1 VIVLNVFLEIVMPV
15 VLVILCGMALCHFKK
30 TSIEPISQAALYLFS
45 PALVLLGMADTDLPL
60 ESMGKI
66 VAFGV
71 LLTAVM
77 FVIVRI
83 VGFTLRLDGAAVS
96 SVLLAVLVMNAG
108 NLSLPIVSLAFGDA
122 GLERAL
128 VLFAVI
134 ALAGATLGV
143 WIAARGENG
152 GLASLKAVLQQPIA
166 YAAVGGLVLNLLSID
181 LPSMVLSATELL
193 ANAAFPAMLLVLGG
207 NLMQH
212 RGITELR
219 TVAIAVSL
227 RLWVGLAVGYGLL
240 LLLGVDE
247 LTRNALLVTASA
259 PTAVVVIVI
268 STEFNARPAVTT
280 VIRRRSGNN
289 VACARRARN
298 PSRITVVTPPERR
311 W

>member
-1 VIVLNVFLEIVMPV
+1 MIVLDVFLEIITPV

-30 TSIEPISQAALYLFS
+30 TSIEPISQAALYVFS

-71 LLTAVM
+71 LLTAAM
-77 FVIVRI
+77 YVIVRA
-83 VGFTLRLDGAAVS
+83 VGFTLRLDRAAQS

-122 GLERAL
+122 GLDRAL

-134 ALAGATLGV
+134 ALAAATFGV
-143 WIAARGENG
+143 YIAAHGQHGAR
-152 GLASLKAVLQQPIA
+152 ASLVAMLQQPIA
-166 YAAVGGLVLNLLSID
+166 YAAVGGLAMNLLD
-181 LPSMVLSATELL
+181 VELPSMVLNATKLL
-193 ANAAFPAMLLVLGG
+193 ANAAFPAMLMVLGG

-212 RGITELR
+212 RGIAEWR
-219 TVAIAVSL
+219 TVAVATAL

-247 LTRNALLVTASA
+247 LTRNALLVTACA
-259 PTAVVVIVI
+259 PTAVIVIVI

-280 VIRRRSGNN
+280 GAVVVS
-289 VACARRARN
+289 
-298 PSRITVVTPPERR
+298 TVLALPTLTALLSILTR
-311 W
+311 

>member
-1 VIVLNVFLEIVMPV
+1 MIVLNVFLDIVMPV

-71 LLTAVM
+71 LLTAAM
-77 FVIVRI
+77 YVIVRI
-83 VGFTLRLDGAAVS
+83 VGFTLRLDSAAQS
-96 SVLLAVLVMNAG
+96 SILLAVLVMNAG

-122 GLERAL
+122 GLDRAL

-134 ALAGATLGV
+134 ALAAATLGV
-143 WIAARGENG
+143 WIAARGEHG
-152 GLASLKAVLQQPIA
+152 GLASLKAVLQQPIS
-166 YAAVGGLVLNLLSID
+166 YAAVGGLALNLLDID
-181 LPSMVLSATELL
+181 LPPMALNATELL

-212 RGITELR
+212 RGIAEWR

-280 VIRRRSGNN
+280 GAVVVS
-289 VACARRARN
+289 
-298 PSRITVVTPPERR
+298 TVLSLPTLTALLSILTR
-311 W
+311 

>member
-1 VIVLNVFLEIVMPV
+1 MIVLNVFLEIVMPV
-15 VLVILCGMALCHFKK
+15 VLVILCGMALCYFKK
-30 TSIEPISQAALYLFS
+30 TSIEPISQAALYVFS

-71 LLTAVM
+71 LLTATM
-77 FVIVRI
+77 YVIVRI
-83 VGFTLRLDGAAVS
+83 VGLTLRLDGAAQS
-96 SVLLAVLVMNAG
+96 SILLAVLVMNAG

-122 GLERAL
+122 GLDRAL

-143 WIAARGENG
+143 WIAARGQHG

-166 YAAVGGLVLNLLSID
+166 YAAVGGLALNLLDID
-181 LPSMVLSATELL
+181 LPPMALNATELL
-193 ANAAFPAMLLVLGG
+193 AHAAFPAMLVVLGG

-212 RGITELR
+212 RGITEWR

-240 LLLGVDE
+240 LLLGLDE

-280 VIRRRSGNN
+280 G
-289 VACARRARN
+289 A
-298 PSRITVVTPPERR
+298 VVVSTILSLPTLTALLSILTR
-311 W
+311 

>member
-1 VIVLNVFLEIVMPV
+1 MIVLNVFLDIVMPV

-45 PALVLLGMADTDLPL
+45 PALVLLGMANTDLPL
-60 ESMGKI
+60 ESMAKI

-71 LLTAVM
+71 LLTAIM
-77 FVIVRI
+77 YVIVR
-83 VGFTLRLDGAAVS
+83 VTGFALRLDSSAQS

-122 GLERAL
+122 GLDRAL

-134 ALAGATLGV
+134 ALAAATLGV
-143 WIAARGENG
+143 FIAARGQHG
-152 GLASLKAVLQQPIA
+152 AGAALKAMLQQPIG
-166 YAAVGGLVLNLLSID
+166 YAAVGGLALNLLHVG
-181 LPSMVLSATELL
+181 LPSLMLNATQLL

-207 NLMQH
+207 NLMKH
-212 RGITELR
+212 RGIAEWR
-219 TVAIAVSL
+219 TVAVAVVL

-259 PTAVVVIVI
+259 PTAVVVIVL
-268 STEFNARPAVTT
+268 STEFNARPAVATGAVVVST
-280 VIRRRSGNN
+280 VLSLPTLTALLSVLTG
-289 VACARRARN
+289 
-298 PSRITVVTPPERR
+298 
-311 W
+311 

>member
-1 VIVLNVFLEIVMPV
+1 MIVLNVFLEIIMPV

-30 TSIEPISQAALYLFS
+30 ASIEPISQAALYVFS

-77 FVIVRI
+77 YLIVKA
-83 VGFTLRLDGAAVS
+83 VGFTLRLDRAAQS

-122 GLERAL
+122 GLDRAL

-134 ALAGATLGV
+134 ALAAATLGV
-143 WIAARGENG
+143 YIAAHGQQGAR
-152 GLASLKAVLQQPIA
+152 ASLIAVLQQPIA
-166 YAAVGGLVLNLLSID
+166 YAAVGGLAMNLLD
-181 LPSMVLSATELL
+181 LELPSMVLNATKLL
-193 ANAAFPAMLLVLGG
+193 ANAAFPAMLMVLGG
-207 NLMQH
+207 NLLLH
-212 RGITELR
+212 RGITEWR
-219 TVAIAVSL
+219 TVAVAVSL

-247 LTRNALLVTASA
+247 LTRNALLVTACA
-259 PTAVVVIVI
+259 PTAVIVIVI

-280 VIRRRSGNN
+280 GAV
-289 VACARRARN
+289 VA
-298 PSRITVVTPPERR
+298 STVLALPTLTALLSVLTR
-311 W
+311 

>member
-1 VIVLNVFLEIVMPV
+1 MIVLNVFLDIVMPV

-30 TSIEPISQAALYLFS
+30 TTIEPISQAALYLFS

-71 LLTAVM
+71 LLTACM
-77 FVIVRI
+77 YIIVRI
-83 VGFTLRLDGAAVS
+83 TCFALRMDSAAQS
-96 SVLLAVLVMNAG
+96 SVLLAALVMNAG

-122 GLERAL
+122 GLDRAL

-134 ALAGATLGV
+134 ALAAATLGV
-143 WIAARGENG
+143 YIAAHGQQG
-152 GLASLKAVLQQPIA
+152 GLASLTAVLQQPIA
-166 YAAVGGLVLNLLSID
+166 YAAVGGLALNLLSID
-181 LPSMVLSATELL
+181 LPPMVLNATNLL

-207 NLMQH
+207 NLLQH
-212 RGITELR
+212 RGIAEWR
-219 TVAIAVSL
+219 TVAVAVSL

-247 LTRNALLVTASA
+247 ITRNALLVTASA

-280 VIRRRSGNN
+280 GAVVVS
-289 VACARRARN
+289 
-298 PSRITVVTPPERR
+298 TVLALPTLTALLSILTR
-311 W
+311 

>member
-1 VIVLNVFLEIVMPV
+1 MPV
-15 VLVILCGMALCHFKK
+15 VLVILCGMALCYFKK

-66 VAFGV
+66 LAFGI
-71 LLTAVM
+71 LLTMAM
-77 FVIVRI
+77 YVIVR
-83 VGFTLRLDGAAVS
+83 VAGFAFRLDNPAVS

-122 GLERAL
+122 GLDRAL
-128 VLFAVI
+128 VLFAFI
-134 ALAGATLGV
+134 ALAAATLGV
-143 WIAARGENG
+143 YIAARGEHG
-152 GLASLKAVLQQPIA
+152 GMASLKAVLQQPIA
-166 YAAVGGLVLNLLSID
+166 YAAVGGLALNLLDIQ
-181 LPSMVLSATELL
+181 LPSLVLNATQLL
-193 ANAAFPAMLLVLGG
+193 ANAAFPAMLMVLGG

-212 RGITELR
+212 RGITEWR

-268 STEFNARPAVTT
+268 SNEFNARPAVTT
-280 VIRRRSGNN
+280 GAVVVS
-289 VACARRARN
+289 
-298 PSRITVVTPPERR
+298 TVLALPTLTALLSILTG
-311 W
+311 

>member
-1 VIVLNVFLEIVMPV
+1 MIVLNVFLDIVMPV

-30 TSIEPISQAALYLFS
+30 TTIEPISQAALYLFS

-71 LLTAVM
+71 LLTACM
-77 FVIVRI
+77 YIIVRI
-83 VGFTLRLDGAAVS
+83 TCFALRMDSPAQS
-96 SVLLAVLVMNAG
+96 SVLLAALVMNAG

-122 GLERAL
+122 GLDRAL

-134 ALAGATLGV
+134 ALAAATLGV
-143 WIAARGENG
+143 YIAAHGQQG

-166 YAAVGGLVLNLLSID
+166 YAAVGGLALNLLSID
-181 LPSMVLSATELL
+181 LPAMALNATNLL

-207 NLMQH
+207 NLLQH
-212 RGITELR
+212 RGIAEWR
-219 TVAIAVSL
+219 TVAVAVSL

-247 LTRNALLVTASA
+247 ITRNALLVTASA

-280 VIRRRSGNN
+280 GAVVVS
-289 VACARRARN
+289 
-298 PSRITVVTPPERR
+298 TVLALPTLTALLSILTR
-311 W
+311 

>member
-1 VIVLNVFLEIVMPV
+1 MIVLNVFLDIVMPV

-45 PALVLLGMADTDLPL
+45 PALVLLGMANTDLPL
-60 ESMGKI
+60 ESMAKI

-71 LLTAVM
+71 LLTAIM
-77 FVIVRI
+77 YVIARVTGI
-83 VGFTLRLDGAAVS
+83 ALRLDSSAQS

-122 GLERAL
+122 GLDRAL

-134 ALAGATLGV
+134 ALAAATLGV
-143 WIAARGENG
+143 FIAARGQHG
-152 GLASLKAVLQQPIA
+152 AGAALKAMLQQPIG
-166 YAAVGGLVLNLLSID
+166 YAAVGGLALNLLHVG
-181 LPSMVLSATELL
+181 LPSLMLNATQLL

-207 NLMQH
+207 NLMKH
-212 RGITELR
+212 RGIVEWR
-219 TVAIAVSL
+219 TVAVAVVL

-259 PTAVVVIVI
+259 PTAVVVIVL
-268 STEFNARPAVTT
+268 STEFNARPAVATGAVVVST
-280 VIRRRSGNN
+280 VLSLPTLTALLSVLTG
-289 VACARRARN
+289 
-298 PSRITVVTPPERR
+298 
-311 W
+311 

>member
-1 VIVLNVFLEIVMPV
+1 MIVLNVFLDIVMPV
-15 VLVILCGMALCHFKK
+15 VLVILCGMALCYFKK

-71 LLTAVM
+71 LLTTAM
-77 FVIVRI
+77 HVIVRI
-83 VGFTLRLDGAAVS
+83 VGFTLRLDSAAQS
-96 SVLLAVLVMNAG
+96 SILLAVLVMNAG

-122 GLERAL
+122 GLDRAL

-134 ALAGATLGV
+134 ALAAATLGV
-143 WIAARGENG
+143 WIAARGEHG
-152 GLASLKAVLQQPIA
+152 GLASLKAVLQQPIS
-166 YAAVGGLVLNLLSID
+166 YAAVGGLALNLLDID
-181 LPSMVLSATELL
+181 LPPMALNATELL

-212 RGITELR
+212 RGIAEWR

-280 VIRRRSGNN
+280 GAVVVS
-289 VACARRARN
+289 
-298 PSRITVVTPPERR
+298 TVLSLPTLTALLSILTR
-311 W
+311 